1 MLNPG
6 DFGLLAFAQSI
17 LLLSGFVLQSGVPWT
32 LTRELVLAAPAARGA
47 LVRGAMLA
55 NAALAGLIGGAIF
68 LLYVAGP
75 LGRGLESTPI
85 LVAVMVALPLI
96 AIGSVARA
104 AAQGIGAFGRVG
116 LIQGVEVTFKAVAG
130 IALAVVGFGAIGAVA
145 GFGVGALV
153 AALVGLAVIARR
165 FPLVG
170 RSISWP
176 RRATAGPMFGALL
189 GLALILNI
197 DLQAMKLLVVD
208 RAAAGQYQAAII
220 LANAPYFLVSSAI
233 VPVLF
238 TRLAQGGS
246 LEATRGRV
254 AEALRI
260 GVALVLPFEL
270 LLIAVPDVVLGLLFP
285 QAYAGAAPT
294 VRLMAIGNAALI
306 LVVVLAAAF
315 QAVDRAWEV
324 GRVLLGI
331 VAAEMVALI
340 LLVPRFGALGAVGSF
355 DIAAISAALLLG
367 VRYAS
372 RVRFD
377 RTRTARWAAGL
388 VGCLAIAGA
397 AAVLLR
403 LLTHPILAV
412 AGAGVVYYGLVIRA
426 GLVPEIRFGDLGRY
440 ASAAVPVSWL
450 RGPRL
455 SGRGGTGDG
464 RP

>member
-1 MLNPG
+1 MSLLNYGFGLAASRVLNPG

-17 LLLSGFVLQSGVPWT
+17 LLLSGFLLQSGVPWT
-32 LTRELVLAAPAARGA
+32 LTRELVLAPLALRGA
-47 LVRGAMLA
+47 LE
-55 NAALAGLIGGAIF
+55 
-68 LLYVAGP
+68 
-75 LGRGLESTPI
+75 RGLESTPI
-85 LVAVMVALPLI
+85 LAAVIVALPLI

-104 AAQGIGAFGRVG
+104 AAQGISAFGRVG

-153 AALVGLAVIARR
+153 AAAVGLAVIARR
-165 FPLVG
+165 FPLIG
-170 RSISWP
+170 RSIVWP

-189 GLALILNI
+189 GLALILNL
-197 DLQAMKLLVVD
+197 DLQAIKLLVGD
-208 RAAAGQYQAAII
+208 RAVAGQYQAAII

-238 TRLAQGGS
+238 TRLAHGGS
-246 LEATRGRV
+246 LEATRRRV

-285 QAYAGAAPT
+285 HAYAGAAPI

-315 QAVDRAWEV
+315 QAVDRAAEI
-324 GRVLLGI
+324 GRVLLCI
-331 VAAEMVALI
+331 VAAEVVTLV
-340 LLVPRFGALGAVGSF
+340 LLVPRFGALGAVSSF
-355 DIAAISAALLLG
+355 DIAAISAALILG
-367 VRYAS
+367 TRYAS
-372 RVRFD
+372 RVPFD
-377 RTRTARWAAGL
+377 RASTARWAAGL
-388 VGCLAIAGA
+388 VASLAIAGA
-397 AAVLLR
+397 VAVVLR
-403 LLTHPILAV
+403 LATNPFLAV
-412 AGAGVVYYGLVIRA
+412 AGAGVIYYGLVIRA
-426 GLVPEIRFGDLGRY
+426 GLVPEIRLGDLGRL

-455 SGRGGTGDG
+455 SGRGGTGQG